1 MNLKLDYK
9 KTIKVGF
16 AFAIIQCFWVVYD
29 YVIPLLIDNAFG
41 LSNAMRG
48 LIMGLDNLLALFML
62 PLFGKISD
70 SCKSKYG
77 RRTPFIVLGTLAAI
91 VLMIF
96 IPVTTAS
103 QLKEANVIRND
114 LETRFVEDAAFRQEK
129 LGEFYD
135 KAESGDHEYISSI
148 IFNDIKNHDINRE
161 DFIKLHSADNND
173 YEALRK
179 SIISALNIKD
189 KVNKNGE
196 ITKKAS
202 VKKDNA
208 EALEKCKTDPVF
220 KEEYEKYRNETD
232 VVIPYY
238 SRFAEESVERYINDQ
253 VYNQVTKQHIVR
265 LVFFILI
272 LFLVLVAMGTYRSPA
287 VALMPDV
294 TPKPLR
300 SQANAIINL
309 AGGVGGAIATITY
322 MVGFLINENGYVG
335 IYIANAL
342 SMGILLLCFIKL
354 VNEPKMV
361 DECRRICEEYGITD
375 EDDEAVDLREQEAE
389 DGVTA
394 DKAADEAVLSTEKQK
409 LKKAKTISFLLI
421 LASIFMW
428 FMGYNAVSSN
438 LSIYIVNVLGCT
450 PFIGTVVSA
459 ASMAVSAVAF
469 IPVGMLAVKIGRKK
483 SIMLGLLFATVS
495 FVCVFLFIKPQWGI
509 SVKAIMFALFYLIAG
524 FGLIV
529 VNVNTF
535 PMVVELSA
543 AKDVGKYTGY
553 YYMATMSAQAITP
566 YIGGLFMDHLSNRS
580 LFAYSA
586 VCVIISI
593 VLMALVK
600 HGDSKP
606 LPKKKVYEMMEDVD

>member
-114 LETRFVEDAAFRQEK
+114 LETRFIEDAAFRQEK
-129 LGEFYD
+129 LTEFYD
-135 KAESGDHEYISSI
+135 DAESGENKYISKIVFDELSG
-148 IFNDIKNHDINRE
+148 K
-161 DFIKLHSADNND
+161 
-173 YEALRK
+173 
-179 SIISALNIKD
+179 IS
-189 KVNKNGE
+189 
-196 ITKKAS
+196 
-202 VKKDNA
+202 
-208 EALEKCKTDPVF
+208 
-220 KEEYEKYRNETD
+220 KEEFVNLTTD
-232 VVIPYY
+232 DEAGYFN
-238 SRFAEESVERYINDQ
+238 RFAKDGMNRYINDQ
-253 VYNQVTKQHIVR
+253 VYNQVTKQHSVR
-265 LVFFILI
+265 LVFFILV

-375 EDDEAVDLREQEAE
+375 EDDEAVDLKEQEAE

-394 DKAADEAVLSTEKQK
+394 DKAADETVLSAEKQK
-409 LKKAKTISFLLI
+409 LKKSKTISFLLI

>member
-129 LGEFYD
+129 LTEFYD
-135 KAESGDHEYISSI
+135 DAESGENKYISKIVFDELSG
-148 IFNDIKNHDINRE
+148 K
-161 DFIKLHSADNND
+161 
-173 YEALRK
+173 
-179 SIISALNIKD
+179 IS
-189 KVNKNGE
+189 
-196 ITKKAS
+196 
-202 VKKDNA
+202 
-208 EALEKCKTDPVF
+208 
-220 KEEYEKYRNETD
+220 KEEFVNLTTD
-232 VVIPYY
+232 EAGYFN
-238 SRFAEESVERYINDQ
+238 RFAKDGMNRYINDQ
-253 VYNQVTKQHIVR
+253 VYNQVTKQHSVR

-322 MVGFLINENGYVG
+322 MVGFWINENGYVG

-375 EDDEAVDLREQEAE
+375 EDDEAVDLKEQEAE

-394 DKAADEAVLSTEKQK
+394 DKAADEAVLSAEKQK

-459 ASMAVSAVAF
+459 ASIAVSAVAF

-535 PMVVELSA
+535 PMVVELSS

>member
-114 LETRFVEDAAFRQEK
+114 LETRFIEDAAFRQEK
-129 LGEFYD
+129 LTEFYD
-135 KAESGDHEYISSI
+135 DAESGENKYISKIVFDELSG
-148 IFNDIKNHDINRE
+148 K
-161 DFIKLHSADNND
+161 
-173 YEALRK
+173 
-179 SIISALNIKD
+179 IS
-189 KVNKNGE
+189 
-196 ITKKAS
+196 
-202 VKKDNA
+202 
-208 EALEKCKTDPVF
+208 
-220 KEEYEKYRNETD
+220 KEEFVNLTTD
-232 VVIPYY
+232 DEAGYFN
-238 SRFAEESVERYINDQ
+238 RFAKDGMNRYINDQ
-253 VYNQVTKQHIVR
+253 VYNQVTKQHSVR
-265 LVFFILI
+265 LVFFILV

-394 DKAADEAVLSTEKQK
+394 DKAADETVLSAEKQK
-409 LKKAKTISFLLI
+409 LKKSKTISFLLI

-495 FVCVFLFIKPQWGI
+495 FVCVFLFIKPQWGV

-535 PMVVELSA
+535 PMVVELSS

>member
-114 LETRFVEDAAFRQEK
+114 LETRFIEDAAFRQEK
-129 LGEFYD
+129 LTEFYAD
-135 KAESGDHEYISSI
+135 AESGENKYISKIVFDELSG
-148 IFNDIKNHDINRE
+148 K
-161 DFIKLHSADNND
+161 
-173 YEALRK
+173 
-179 SIISALNIKD
+179 IS
-189 KVNKNGE
+189 
-196 ITKKAS
+196 
-202 VKKDNA
+202 
-208 EALEKCKTDPVF
+208 
-220 KEEYEKYRNETD
+220 KEEFVNLTTD
-232 VVIPYY
+232 DEAGYFN
-238 SRFAEESVERYINDQ
+238 RFAKDGMNRYINDQ
-253 VYNQVTKQHIVR
+253 VYNQVTKQHSVR
-265 LVFFILI
+265 LVFFILV

-394 DKAADEAVLSTEKQK
+394 DKAADEAVLSAEKQK
-409 LKKAKTISFLLI
+409 LKKSKTISFLLI

-535 PMVVELSA
+535 PMVVELSS

>member
-129 LGEFYD
+129 LTEFYD
-135 KAESGDHEYISSI
+135 DAESGENKYISKIVFDELSG
-148 IFNDIKNHDINRE
+148 K
-161 DFIKLHSADNND
+161 
-173 YEALRK
+173 
-179 SIISALNIKD
+179 IS
-189 KVNKNGE
+189 
-196 ITKKAS
+196 
-202 VKKDNA
+202 
-208 EALEKCKTDPVF
+208 
-220 KEEYEKYRNETD
+220 KEEFVNLTTD
-232 VVIPYY
+232 DEAGYFN
-238 SRFAEESVERYINDQ
+238 RFAKDGMNRYINDQ
-253 VYNQVTKQHIVR
+253 VYNQVTKQHSVR

-361 DECRRICEEYGITD
+361 DECRRICEGYGITD
-375 EDDEAVDLREQEAE
+375 EDDEAVDLKEQEAE

-394 DKAADEAVLSTEKQK
+394 DKAADEAVLSAEKQK
-409 LKKAKTISFLLI
+409 LKKSKTISFLLI

-495 FVCVFLFIKPQWGI
+495 FVCVFLFIKPQWGT
-509 SVKAIMFALFYLIAG
+509 SVKAVMFALFYLIAG

-535 PMVVELSA
+535 PMVVELSS

>member
-114 LETRFVEDAAFRQEK
+114 LETRFIEDAAFRQEK
-129 LGEFYD
+129 LTEFYD
-135 KAESGDHEYISSI
+135 DAESGENKYISKIVFDELSG
-148 IFNDIKNHDINRE
+148 K
-161 DFIKLHSADNND
+161 
-173 YEALRK
+173 
-179 SIISALNIKD
+179 IS
-189 KVNKNGE
+189 
-196 ITKKAS
+196 
-202 VKKDNA
+202 
-208 EALEKCKTDPVF
+208 
-220 KEEYEKYRNETD
+220 KEEFVNLTTD
-232 VVIPYY
+232 DEAGYFN
-238 SRFAEESVERYINDQ
+238 RFAKDGMNRYINDQ
-253 VYNQVTKQHIVR
+253 VYNQVTKQHSVR

-394 DKAADEAVLSTEKQK
+394 DKAADETVLSAEKQK
-409 LKKAKTISFLLI
+409 LKKSKTISFLLI

-535 PMVVELSA
+535 PMVVELSS

>member
-114 LETRFVEDAAFRQEK
+114 LETRFIEDAAFRQEK
-129 LGEFYD
+129 LTEFYD
-135 KAESGDHEYISSI
+135 DAESGENKYISKIVFDELSG
-148 IFNDIKNHDINRE
+148 K
-161 DFIKLHSADNND
+161 
-173 YEALRK
+173 
-179 SIISALNIKD
+179 IS
-189 KVNKNGE
+189 
-196 ITKKAS
+196 
-202 VKKDNA
+202 
-208 EALEKCKTDPVF
+208 
-220 KEEYEKYRNETD
+220 KEEFVNLTTD
-232 VVIPYY
+232 DEAGYFN
-238 SRFAEESVERYINDQ
+238 RFAKDGMNRYINDQ
-253 VYNQVTKQHIVR
+253 VYNQVTKQHSVR
-265 LVFFILI
+265 LVFFILV

-375 EDDEAVDLREQEAE
+375 EDDEAVDIREQEAE

-394 DKAADEAVLSTEKQK
+394 DKAADEAVLSAEKQK
-409 LKKAKTISFLLI
+409 LKKSKTISFLLI

-535 PMVVELSA
+535 PMVVELSS

>member
-129 LGEFYD
+129 LTEFYD
-135 KAESGDHEYISSI
+135 DAESGENKYISKIVFDELSG
-148 IFNDIKNHDINRE
+148 K
-161 DFIKLHSADNND
+161 
-173 YEALRK
+173 
-179 SIISALNIKD
+179 IS
-189 KVNKNGE
+189 
-196 ITKKAS
+196 
-202 VKKDNA
+202 
-208 EALEKCKTDPVF
+208 
-220 KEEYEKYRNETD
+220 KEEFVNLTTD
-232 VVIPYY
+232 DEAGYFN
-238 SRFAEESVERYINDQ
+238 RFAKDGMNRYINDQ
-253 VYNQVTKQHIVR
+253 VYNQVTKQHSVR
-265 LVFFILI
+265 LVFFILV

-375 EDDEAVDLREQEAE
+375 EDDEAVDLKEQEAE

-394 DKAADEAVLSTEKQK
+394 DKAADETVLSAEKQK
-409 LKKAKTISFLLI
+409 LKKSKTISFLLI

-495 FVCVFLFIKPQWGI
+495 FVCVFLFIKPQWGT

-535 PMVVELSA
+535 PMVVELSS

-606 LPKKKVYEMMEDVD
+606 LPKKKVYEMMEDVY

>member
-114 LETRFVEDAAFRQEK
+114 LETRFIEDAAFRQEK
-129 LGEFYD
+129 LTEFYD
-135 KAESGDHEYISSI
+135 DAESGENKYISKIVFDELSG
-148 IFNDIKNHDINRE
+148 K
-161 DFIKLHSADNND
+161 
-173 YEALRK
+173 
-179 SIISALNIKD
+179 IS
-189 KVNKNGE
+189 
-196 ITKKAS
+196 
-202 VKKDNA
+202 
-208 EALEKCKTDPVF
+208 
-220 KEEYEKYRNETD
+220 KEEFVNLTTD
-232 VVIPYY
+232 DEAGYFN
-238 SRFAEESVERYINDQ
+238 RFAKDGMNRYINDQ
-253 VYNQVTKQHIVR
+253 VYNQVTKQHSVR

-394 DKAADEAVLSTEKQK
+394 DKAADEAVLSAEKQK
-409 LKKAKTISFLLI
+409 LKKSKTISFLLI

-495 FVCVFLFIKPQWGI
+495 FVCVFLFIKPQWGT
-509 SVKAIMFALFYLIAG
+509 SVKAVMFALFYLIAG

>member
-129 LGEFYD
+129 LTEFYD
-135 KAESGDHEYISSI
+135 DAESGENKYISKIVFDELSG
-148 IFNDIKNHDINRE
+148 K
-161 DFIKLHSADNND
+161 
-173 YEALRK
+173 
-179 SIISALNIKD
+179 IS
-189 KVNKNGE
+189 
-196 ITKKAS
+196 
-202 VKKDNA
+202 
-208 EALEKCKTDPVF
+208 
-220 KEEYEKYRNETD
+220 KEEFVNLTTD
-232 VVIPYY
+232 DEAGYFN
-238 SRFAEESVERYINDQ
+238 RFAKDGMNRYINDQ
-253 VYNQVTKQHIVR
+253 VYNQVTKQHSVR

-394 DKAADEAVLSTEKQK
+394 DKAADEAVLSAEKQK
-409 LKKAKTISFLLI
+409 LKKSKTISFLLI

>member
-114 LETRFVEDAAFRQEK
+114 LETRFIEDAAFRQEK
-129 LGEFYD
+129 LTEFYD
-135 KAESGDHEYISSI
+135 DAESGENKYISKIVFDELSG
-148 IFNDIKNHDINRE
+148 K
-161 DFIKLHSADNND
+161 
-173 YEALRK
+173 
-179 SIISALNIKD
+179 IS
-189 KVNKNGE
+189 
-196 ITKKAS
+196 
-202 VKKDNA
+202 
-208 EALEKCKTDPVF
+208 
-220 KEEYEKYRNETD
+220 KEEFVNLTTD
-232 VVIPYY
+232 DEAGYFN
-238 SRFAEESVERYINDQ
+238 RFAKDGMNRYINDQ
-253 VYNQVTKQHIVR
+253 VYNQVTKQHSVR

-375 EDDEAVDLREQEAE
+375 EDDEAVDLKEQEAE

-394 DKAADEAVLSTEKQK
+394 DKAADEAVLSAEKQK
-409 LKKAKTISFLLI
+409 LKKSKTISFLLI

-495 FVCVFLFIKPQWGI
+495 FVCVFLFIKPQWGT

-535 PMVVELSA
+535 PMVVELSS

>member
-129 LGEFYD
+129 LTEFYD
-135 KAESGDHEYISSI
+135 DAESGENKYISKIVFDELSG
-148 IFNDIKNHDINRE
+148 K
-161 DFIKLHSADNND
+161 
-173 YEALRK
+173 
-179 SIISALNIKD
+179 IS
-189 KVNKNGE
+189 
-196 ITKKAS
+196 
-202 VKKDNA
+202 
-208 EALEKCKTDPVF
+208 
-220 KEEYEKYRNETD
+220 KEEFVNLTTD
-232 VVIPYY
+232 DEAGYFN
-238 SRFAEESVERYINDQ
+238 RFAKDGMNRYINDQ
-253 VYNQVTKQHIVR
+253 VYNQVTKQHSVR
-265 LVFFILI
+265 LVFFILV

-375 EDDEAVDLREQEAE
+375 EDDEAVDLKEQEAE

-409 LKKAKTISFLLI
+409 LKKSKTISFLLI

>member
-129 LGEFYD
+129 LTEFYD
-135 KAESGDHEYISSI
+135 DAESGENKYISKIVFDELSG
-148 IFNDIKNHDINRE
+148 K
-161 DFIKLHSADNND
+161 
-173 YEALRK
+173 
-179 SIISALNIKD
+179 IS
-189 KVNKNGE
+189 
-196 ITKKAS
+196 
-202 VKKDNA
+202 
-208 EALEKCKTDPVF
+208 
-220 KEEYEKYRNETD
+220 KEEFVNLTTD
-232 VVIPYY
+232 DEAGYFN
-238 SRFAEESVERYINDQ
+238 RFAKDGMNRYINDQ
-253 VYNQVTKQHIVR
+253 VYNQVTKQHSVR
-265 LVFFILI
+265 LVFFILV

-335 IYIANAL
+335 IYVANAL

-375 EDDEAVDLREQEAE
+375 EDDEAVDLKEQEAE

-394 DKAADEAVLSTEKQK
+394 DKAADETVLSAEKQK
-409 LKKAKTISFLLI
+409 LKKSKTISFLLI

>member
-129 LGEFYD
+129 LTEFYAD
-135 KAESGDHEYISSI
+135 AESGENKYISKIVFDELSG
-148 IFNDIKNHDINRE
+148 K
-161 DFIKLHSADNND
+161 
-173 YEALRK
+173 
-179 SIISALNIKD
+179 IS
-189 KVNKNGE
+189 
-196 ITKKAS
+196 
-202 VKKDNA
+202 
-208 EALEKCKTDPVF
+208 
-220 KEEYEKYRNETD
+220 KEEFVNLTTD
-232 VVIPYY
+232 DEAGYFN
-238 SRFAEESVERYINDQ
+238 RFAKDGMNRYINDQ
-253 VYNQVTKQHIVR
+253 VYNQVTKQHSVR
-265 LVFFILI
+265 LVFFILV

-394 DKAADEAVLSTEKQK
+394 DKAADEAVLSAEKQK
-409 LKKAKTISFLLI
+409 LKKSKTISFLLI

-535 PMVVELSA
+535 PMVVELSS

>member
-129 LGEFYD
+129 LTEFYD
-135 KAESGDHEYISSI
+135 DAESGENKYISKIVFDELSG
-148 IFNDIKNHDINRE
+148 K
-161 DFIKLHSADNND
+161 
-173 YEALRK
+173 
-179 SIISALNIKD
+179 IS
-189 KVNKNGE
+189 
-196 ITKKAS
+196 
-202 VKKDNA
+202 
-208 EALEKCKTDPVF
+208 
-220 KEEYEKYRNETD
+220 KEEFVNLTTD
-232 VVIPYY
+232 DEAGYFN
-238 SRFAEESVERYINDQ
+238 RFAKDGMNRYINDQ
-253 VYNQVTKQHIVR
+253 VYNQVTKQHSVR
-265 LVFFILI
+265 LVFFILV

-394 DKAADEAVLSTEKQK
+394 DKAADETVLSAEKQK
-409 LKKAKTISFLLI
+409 LKKSKTISFLLI

-495 FVCVFLFIKPQWGI
+495 FVCVFLFIKPQWGV
-509 SVKAIMFALFYLIAG
+509 SVKAIMFALFYLISG

>member
-129 LGEFYD
+129 LTEFYD
-135 KAESGDHEYISSI
+135 DAESGENKYISKIVFDELSG
-148 IFNDIKNHDINRE
+148 K
-161 DFIKLHSADNND
+161 
-173 YEALRK
+173 
-179 SIISALNIKD
+179 IS
-189 KVNKNGE
+189 
-196 ITKKAS
+196 
-202 VKKDNA
+202 
-208 EALEKCKTDPVF
+208 
-220 KEEYEKYRNETD
+220 KEEFVNLTTD
-232 VVIPYY
+232 DEAGYFN
-238 SRFAEESVERYINDQ
+238 RFAKDGMNRYINDQ
-253 VYNQVTKQHIVR
+253 VYNQVTKQHSVR

-375 EDDEAVDLREQEAE
+375 EDDEAVDLKEQEAE

-394 DKAADEAVLSTEKQK
+394 DKAADETVLSAEKQK
-409 LKKAKTISFLLI
+409 LKKSKTISFLLI

-495 FVCVFLFIKPQWGI
+495 FVCVFLFIKPQWGT
-509 SVKAIMFALFYLIAG
+509 SVKAVMFALFYLIAG

>member
-114 LETRFVEDAAFRQEK
+114 LETRFIEDAAFRQEK
-129 LGEFYD
+129 LTEFYD
-135 KAESGDHEYISSI
+135 DAESGENKYISKIVFDELSG
-148 IFNDIKNHDINRE
+148 K
-161 DFIKLHSADNND
+161 
-173 YEALRK
+173 
-179 SIISALNIKD
+179 IS
-189 KVNKNGE
+189 
-196 ITKKAS
+196 
-202 VKKDNA
+202 
-208 EALEKCKTDPVF
+208 
-220 KEEYEKYRNETD
+220 KEEFVNLTTD
-232 VVIPYY
+232 DEAGYFN
-238 SRFAEESVERYINDQ
+238 RFAKDGMNRYINDQ
-253 VYNQVTKQHIVR
+253 VYNQVTKQHSVR
-265 LVFFILI
+265 LVFFILV

-335 IYIANAL
+335 IYVANAL

-375 EDDEAVDLREQEAE
+375 EDDEAVDLKEQEAE

-409 LKKAKTISFLLI
+409 LKKSKTISFLLI

-535 PMVVELSA
+535 PMVVELSS

>member
-129 LGEFYD
+129 LTEFYD
-135 KAESGDHEYISSI
+135 DAESGENKYISKIVFDELSG
-148 IFNDIKNHDINRE
+148 K
-161 DFIKLHSADNND
+161 
-173 YEALRK
+173 
-179 SIISALNIKD
+179 IS
-189 KVNKNGE
+189 
-196 ITKKAS
+196 
-202 VKKDNA
+202 
-208 EALEKCKTDPVF
+208 
-220 KEEYEKYRNETD
+220 KEEFVNLTTD
-232 VVIPYY
+232 DEAGYFN
-238 SRFAEESVERYINDQ
+238 RFAKDGMNRYINDQ
-253 VYNQVTKQHIVR
+253 VYNQVTKQHSVR
-265 LVFFILI
+265 LVFFILV

-375 EDDEAVDLREQEAE
+375 EDDEAVDLKEQEAE

-394 DKAADEAVLSTEKQK
+394 DKAADETVLSAEKQK

-535 PMVVELSA
+535 PMVVELSS

>member
-114 LETRFVEDAAFRQEK
+114 LETRFIEDAAFRQEK
-129 LGEFYD
+129 LTEFYD
-135 KAESGDHEYISSI
+135 DAESGENKYISKIVFDELSG
-148 IFNDIKNHDINRE
+148 K
-161 DFIKLHSADNND
+161 
-173 YEALRK
+173 
-179 SIISALNIKD
+179 IS
-189 KVNKNGE
+189 
-196 ITKKAS
+196 
-202 VKKDNA
+202 
-208 EALEKCKTDPVF
+208 
-220 KEEYEKYRNETD
+220 KEEFVNLTTD
-232 VVIPYY
+232 DEAGYFN
-238 SRFAEESVERYINDQ
+238 RFAKDGMNRYINDQ
-253 VYNQVTKQHIVR
+253 VYNQVTKQHSVR
-265 LVFFILI
+265 LVFFILV

-394 DKAADEAVLSTEKQK
+394 DKAADETVLSTEKQK
-409 LKKAKTISFLLI
+409 LKKSKTISFLLI

>member
-114 LETRFVEDAAFRQEK
+114 LETRFIEDAAFRQEK
-129 LGEFYD
+129 LTEFYD
-135 KAESGDHEYISSI
+135 DAESGENKYISKIVFDELSG
-148 IFNDIKNHDINRE
+148 K
-161 DFIKLHSADNND
+161 
-173 YEALRK
+173 
-179 SIISALNIKD
+179 IS
-189 KVNKNGE
+189 
-196 ITKKAS
+196 
-202 VKKDNA
+202 
-208 EALEKCKTDPVF
+208 
-220 KEEYEKYRNETD
+220 KEEFVNLTTD
-232 VVIPYY
+232 DEAGYFN
-238 SRFAEESVERYINDQ
+238 RFAKDGMNRYINDQ
-253 VYNQVTKQHIVR
+253 VYNQVTKQHSVR
-265 LVFFILI
+265 LVFFILV

-375 EDDEAVDLREQEAE
+375 EDDEAVDLKEQEAE

-394 DKAADEAVLSTEKQK
+394 DKAADETVLSAEKQK
-409 LKKAKTISFLLI
+409 LKKSKTISFLLI

-535 PMVVELSA
+535 PMVVELSS
-543 AKDVGKYTGY
+543 AKYVGKYTGY

>member
-114 LETRFVEDAAFRQEK
+114 LETRFIEDAAFRQEK
-129 LGEFYD
+129 LTEFYD
-135 KAESGDHEYISSI
+135 DAESGENKYISKIVFDELSG
-148 IFNDIKNHDINRE
+148 K
-161 DFIKLHSADNND
+161 
-173 YEALRK
+173 
-179 SIISALNIKD
+179 IS
-189 KVNKNGE
+189 
-196 ITKKAS
+196 
-202 VKKDNA
+202 
-208 EALEKCKTDPVF
+208 
-220 KEEYEKYRNETD
+220 KEEFVNLTTD
-232 VVIPYY
+232 DEAGYFN
-238 SRFAEESVERYINDQ
+238 RFAKDGMNRYINDQ
-253 VYNQVTKQHIVR
+253 VYNQVTKQHSVR

-375 EDDEAVDLREQEAE
+375 EDDEAVDLKEQEAE

-394 DKAADEAVLSTEKQK
+394 DKAADETVLSAEKQK
-409 LKKAKTISFLLI
+409 LKKSKTISFLLI

-495 FVCVFLFIKPQWGI
+495 FVCVFLFIKPQWGT

-535 PMVVELSA
+535 PMVVELSS

>member
-114 LETRFVEDAAFRQEK
+114 LETRFIEDAAFRQEK
-129 LGEFYD
+129 LTEFYD
-135 KAESGDHEYISSI
+135 DAESGENKYISKIVFDELSG
-148 IFNDIKNHDINRE
+148 K
-161 DFIKLHSADNND
+161 
-173 YEALRK
+173 
-179 SIISALNIKD
+179 IS
-189 KVNKNGE
+189 
-196 ITKKAS
+196 
-202 VKKDNA
+202 
-208 EALEKCKTDPVF
+208 
-220 KEEYEKYRNETD
+220 KEEFVNLTTD
-232 VVIPYY
+232 DEAGYFN
-238 SRFAEESVERYINDQ
+238 RFAKDGMNRYINDQ
-253 VYNQVTKQHIVR
+253 VYNQVTKQHSVR
-265 LVFFILI
+265 LVFFILV

-375 EDDEAVDLREQEAE
+375 EDDEAVDLKEQEAE

-409 LKKAKTISFLLI
+409 LKKSKTISFLLI

-535 PMVVELSA
+535 PMVVELSS

>member
-114 LETRFVEDAAFRQEK
+114 LETRFIEDAAFRQEK
-129 LGEFYD
+129 LTEFYD
-135 KAESGDHEYISSI
+135 DAESGENKYISKIVFDELSG
-148 IFNDIKNHDINRE
+148 K
-161 DFIKLHSADNND
+161 
-173 YEALRK
+173 
-179 SIISALNIKD
+179 IS
-189 KVNKNGE
+189 
-196 ITKKAS
+196 
-202 VKKDNA
+202 
-208 EALEKCKTDPVF
+208 
-220 KEEYEKYRNETD
+220 KEEFVNLTTD
-232 VVIPYY
+232 DEAGYFN
-238 SRFAEESVERYINDQ
+238 RFAKDGMNRYINDQ
-253 VYNQVTKQHIVR
+253 VYNQVTKQHSVR
-265 LVFFILI
+265 LVFFILV

-394 DKAADEAVLSTEKQK
+394 DKAADEAVLSAEKQK
-409 LKKAKTISFLLI
+409 LKKSKTISFLLI

>member
-114 LETRFVEDAAFRQEK
+114 LETRFIEDAAFRQEK
-129 LGEFYD
+129 LTEFYD
-135 KAESGDHEYISSI
+135 DAESGENKYISKIVFDELSG
-148 IFNDIKNHDINRE
+148 K
-161 DFIKLHSADNND
+161 
-173 YEALRK
+173 
-179 SIISALNIKD
+179 IS
-189 KVNKNGE
+189 
-196 ITKKAS
+196 
-202 VKKDNA
+202 
-208 EALEKCKTDPVF
+208 
-220 KEEYEKYRNETD
+220 KEEFVNLTTD
-232 VVIPYY
+232 DEAGYFN
-238 SRFAEESVERYINDQ
+238 RFAKDGMNRYINDQ
-253 VYNQVTKQHIVR
+253 VYNQVTKQHSVR
-265 LVFFILI
+265 LVFFILV

-394 DKAADEAVLSTEKQK
+394 DKAADETVLSAEKQK
-409 LKKAKTISFLLI
+409 LKKSKTISFLLI

-509 SVKAIMFALFYLIAG
+509 SVKAIMFALFYLIAA

>member
-129 LGEFYD
+129 LTEFYD
-135 KAESGDHEYISSI
+135 DAESGENKYISKIVFDELSG
-148 IFNDIKNHDINRE
+148 K
-161 DFIKLHSADNND
+161 
-173 YEALRK
+173 
-179 SIISALNIKD
+179 IS
-189 KVNKNGE
+189 
-196 ITKKAS
+196 
-202 VKKDNA
+202 
-208 EALEKCKTDPVF
+208 
-220 KEEYEKYRNETD
+220 KEEFVNLTTD
-232 VVIPYY
+232 DEAGYFN
-238 SRFAEESVERYINDQ
+238 RFAKDGMNRYINDQ
-253 VYNQVTKQHIVR
+253 VYNQVTKQHSVR

-394 DKAADEAVLSTEKQK
+394 DKAVDETVLSAEKQK
-409 LKKAKTISFLLI
+409 LKKSKTISFLLI

-535 PMVVELSA
+535 PMVVELSS

>member
-129 LGEFYD
+129 LTEFYD
-135 KAESGDHEYISSI
+135 DAESGENKYISKIVFDELSG
-148 IFNDIKNHDINRE
+148 K
-161 DFIKLHSADNND
+161 
-173 YEALRK
+173 
-179 SIISALNIKD
+179 IS
-189 KVNKNGE
+189 
-196 ITKKAS
+196 
-202 VKKDNA
+202 
-208 EALEKCKTDPVF
+208 
-220 KEEYEKYRNETD
+220 KEEFVNLTTD
-232 VVIPYY
+232 DEAGYFN
-238 SRFAEESVERYINDQ
+238 RFAKDGMNRYINDQ
-253 VYNQVTKQHIVR
+253 VYNQVTKQHSVR
-265 LVFFILI
+265 LVFFILV

-375 EDDEAVDLREQEAE
+375 EDDEAVDLKEQEAE

-394 DKAADEAVLSTEKQK
+394 DKAADETVLSTEKQK
-409 LKKAKTISFLLI
+409 LKKSKTISFLLI

>member
-114 LETRFVEDAAFRQEK
+114 LETRFIEDAAFRQEK
-129 LGEFYD
+129 LTEFYD
-135 KAESGDHEYISSI
+135 DAESGENKYISKIVFDELSG
-148 IFNDIKNHDINRE
+148 K
-161 DFIKLHSADNND
+161 
-173 YEALRK
+173 
-179 SIISALNIKD
+179 IS
-189 KVNKNGE
+189 
-196 ITKKAS
+196 
-202 VKKDNA
+202 
-208 EALEKCKTDPVF
+208 
-220 KEEYEKYRNETD
+220 KEEFVNLTTD
-232 VVIPYY
+232 DEAGYFN
-238 SRFAEESVERYINDQ
+238 RFAKDGMNRYINDQ
-253 VYNQVTKQHIVR
+253 VYNQVTKQHSVR
-265 LVFFILI
+265 LVFFILV

-394 DKAADEAVLSTEKQK
+394 DKAADEAVLSAEKQK
-409 LKKAKTISFLLI
+409 LKKSKTISFLLI

-495 FVCVFLFIKPQWGI
+495 FVCVFLFIKPQWGT

-535 PMVVELSA
+535 PMVVELSS

>member
-114 LETRFVEDAAFRQEK
+114 LETRFIEDAAFRQEK
-129 LGEFYD
+129 LTEFYD
-135 KAESGDHEYISSI
+135 DAESGENKYISKIVFDELSG
-148 IFNDIKNHDINRE
+148 K
-161 DFIKLHSADNND
+161 
-173 YEALRK
+173 
-179 SIISALNIKD
+179 IS
-189 KVNKNGE
+189 
-196 ITKKAS
+196 
-202 VKKDNA
+202 
-208 EALEKCKTDPVF
+208 
-220 KEEYEKYRNETD
+220 KEEFVNLTTD
-232 VVIPYY
+232 DEAGYFN
-238 SRFAEESVERYINDQ
+238 RFAKDGMNRYINDQ
-253 VYNQVTKQHIVR
+253 VYNQVTKQHSVR
-265 LVFFILI
+265 LVFFILV

-375 EDDEAVDLREQEAE
+375 EDDEAVDLKEQEAE

-394 DKAADEAVLSTEKQK
+394 DKAADEAVLSAEKQK
-409 LKKAKTISFLLI
+409 LKKSKTISFLLI

-495 FVCVFLFIKPQWGI
+495 FVCVFLFIKPQWGT
-509 SVKAIMFALFYLIAG
+509 SVKAVMFALFYLIAG

-535 PMVVELSA
+535 PMVVELSS

>member
-114 LETRFVEDAAFRQEK
+114 LETRFIEDAAFRQEK
-129 LGEFYD
+129 LTEFYD
-135 KAESGDHEYISSI
+135 DAESGENKYISKIVFDELSG
-148 IFNDIKNHDINRE
+148 K
-161 DFIKLHSADNND
+161 
-173 YEALRK
+173 
-179 SIISALNIKD
+179 IS
-189 KVNKNGE
+189 
-196 ITKKAS
+196 
-202 VKKDNA
+202 
-208 EALEKCKTDPVF
+208 
-220 KEEYEKYRNETD
+220 KEEFVNLTTD
-232 VVIPYY
+232 DEAGYFN
-238 SRFAEESVERYINDQ
+238 RFAKDGMNRYINDQ
-253 VYNQVTKQHIVR
+253 VYNQVTKQHSVR
-265 LVFFILI
+265 LVFFILV

-409 LKKAKTISFLLI
+409 LKKSKTISFLLI

-495 FVCVFLFIKPQWGI
+495 FVCVFLFIKPQWGV
-509 SVKAIMFALFYLIAG
+509 SVKAIMFALFYLISG

>member
-114 LETRFVEDAAFRQEK
+114 LETRFIEDAAFRQEK
-129 LGEFYD
+129 LTEFYD
-135 KAESGDHEYISSI
+135 DAESGENKYISKIVFDELSG
-148 IFNDIKNHDINRE
+148 K
-161 DFIKLHSADNND
+161 
-173 YEALRK
+173 
-179 SIISALNIKD
+179 IS
-189 KVNKNGE
+189 
-196 ITKKAS
+196 
-202 VKKDNA
+202 
-208 EALEKCKTDPVF
+208 
-220 KEEYEKYRNETD
+220 KEEFVNLTTD
-232 VVIPYY
+232 DEAGYFN
-238 SRFAEESVERYINDQ
+238 RFAKDGMNRYINDQ
-253 VYNQVTKQHIVR
+253 VYNQVTKQHSVR
-265 LVFFILI
+265 LVFFILV

-375 EDDEAVDLREQEAE
+375 EDDEAVDLKEQEAE
-389 DGVTA
+389 DGVTS
-394 DKAADEAVLSTEKQK
+394 DKAADETVLSAEKQK
-409 LKKAKTISFLLI
+409 LKKSKTISFLLI

-535 PMVVELSA
+535 PMVVELSS

>member
-114 LETRFVEDAAFRQEK
+114 LETRFIEDAAFRQEK
-129 LGEFYD
+129 LTEFYD
-135 KAESGDHEYISSI
+135 DAESGENKYISKIVFDELSG
-148 IFNDIKNHDINRE
+148 K
-161 DFIKLHSADNND
+161 
-173 YEALRK
+173 
-179 SIISALNIKD
+179 IS
-189 KVNKNGE
+189 
-196 ITKKAS
+196 
-202 VKKDNA
+202 
-208 EALEKCKTDPVF
+208 
-220 KEEYEKYRNETD
+220 KEEFVNLTTD
-232 VVIPYY
+232 DEAGYFN
-238 SRFAEESVERYINDQ
+238 RFAKDGMNRYINDQ
-253 VYNQVTKQHIVR
+253 VYNQVTKQHSVR
-265 LVFFILI
+265 LVFFILV

-375 EDDEAVDLREQEAE
+375 EDDEAVDLKEQEAE

-409 LKKAKTISFLLI
+409 LKKSKTISFLLI

>member
-129 LGEFYD
+129 LTEFYD
-135 KAESGDHEYISSI
+135 DAESGENKYISKIVFDELSG
-148 IFNDIKNHDINRE
+148 K
-161 DFIKLHSADNND
+161 
-173 YEALRK
+173 
-179 SIISALNIKD
+179 IS
-189 KVNKNGE
+189 
-196 ITKKAS
+196 
-202 VKKDNA
+202 
-208 EALEKCKTDPVF
+208 
-220 KEEYEKYRNETD
+220 KEEFVNLTTD
-232 VVIPYY
+232 DEAGYFN
-238 SRFAEESVERYINDQ
+238 RFAKDGMNRYINDQ
-253 VYNQVTKQHIVR
+253 VYNQVTKQHSVR

-394 DKAADEAVLSTEKQK
+394 DKAADEAVLSAEKQK
-409 LKKAKTISFLLI
+409 LKKSKTISFLLI

-535 PMVVELSA
+535 PMVVELSS

>member
-129 LGEFYD
+129 LTEFYD
-135 KAESGDHEYISSI
+135 DAESGENKYISKIVFDELSG
-148 IFNDIKNHDINRE
+148 K
-161 DFIKLHSADNND
+161 
-173 YEALRK
+173 
-179 SIISALNIKD
+179 IS
-189 KVNKNGE
+189 
-196 ITKKAS
+196 
-202 VKKDNA
+202 
-208 EALEKCKTDPVF
+208 
-220 KEEYEKYRNETD
+220 KEEFVNLTTD
-232 VVIPYY
+232 DEAGYFN
-238 SRFAEESVERYINDQ
+238 RFAKDGMNRYINDQ
-253 VYNQVTKQHIVR
+253 VYNQVTKQHSVR

-375 EDDEAVDLREQEAE
+375 EDDEAVDLKEQEAE

-394 DKAADEAVLSTEKQK
+394 DKAADETVLSAEKQK
-409 LKKAKTISFLLI
+409 LKKSKTISFLLI

-535 PMVVELSA
+535 PMVVELSS

>member
-114 LETRFVEDAAFRQEK
+114 LETRFIEDAAFRQEK
-129 LGEFYD
+129 LTEFYD
-135 KAESGDHEYISSI
+135 DAESGENKYISKIVFDELSG
-148 IFNDIKNHDINRE
+148 K
-161 DFIKLHSADNND
+161 
-173 YEALRK
+173 
-179 SIISALNIKD
+179 IS
-189 KVNKNGE
+189 
-196 ITKKAS
+196 
-202 VKKDNA
+202 
-208 EALEKCKTDPVF
+208 
-220 KEEYEKYRNETD
+220 KEEFVNLTTD
-232 VVIPYY
+232 DEAGYFN
-238 SRFAEESVERYINDQ
+238 RFAKDGMNRYINDQ
-253 VYNQVTKQHIVR
+253 VYNQVTKQHSVR
-265 LVFFILI
+265 LVFFILV

-394 DKAADEAVLSTEKQK
+394 DKAADEAVLSAEKQK
-409 LKKAKTISFLLI
+409 LKKSKTISFLLI

-495 FVCVFLFIKPQWGI
+495 FVCVFLFIKPQWGT
-509 SVKAIMFALFYLIAG
+509 SVKAVMFALFYLIAG

>member
-129 LGEFYD
+129 LTEFYD
-135 KAESGDHEYISSI
+135 DAESGENKYISKIVFDELSG
-148 IFNDIKNHDINRE
+148 K
-161 DFIKLHSADNND
+161 
-173 YEALRK
+173 
-179 SIISALNIKD
+179 IS
-189 KVNKNGE
+189 
-196 ITKKAS
+196 
-202 VKKDNA
+202 
-208 EALEKCKTDPVF
+208 
-220 KEEYEKYRNETD
+220 KEEFVNLTTD
-232 VVIPYY
+232 DEAGYFN
-238 SRFAEESVERYINDQ
+238 RFAKDGMNRYINDQ
-253 VYNQVTKQHIVR
+253 VYNQVTKQHSVR
-265 LVFFILI
+265 LVFFILV

-375 EDDEAVDLREQEAE
+375 EDDEAVDLKEQEAE

-394 DKAADEAVLSTEKQK
+394 DKAADETVLSAEKQK
-409 LKKAKTISFLLI
+409 LKKSKTISFLLI

-495 FVCVFLFIKPQWGI
+495 FVCVFLFIKPQWGV
-509 SVKAIMFALFYLIAG
+509 SVKAIMFALFYLISG

>member
-70 SCKSKYG
+70 NCKSKYG

-129 LGEFYD
+129 LTEFYD
-135 KAESGDHEYISSI
+135 DAESGENKYISKIVFDELSG
-148 IFNDIKNHDINRE
+148 K
-161 DFIKLHSADNND
+161 
-173 YEALRK
+173 
-179 SIISALNIKD
+179 IS
-189 KVNKNGE
+189 
-196 ITKKAS
+196 
-202 VKKDNA
+202 
-208 EALEKCKTDPVF
+208 
-220 KEEYEKYRNETD
+220 KEEFVNLTTD
-232 VVIPYY
+232 DEAGYFN
-238 SRFAEESVERYINDQ
+238 RFAKDGMNRYINDQ
-253 VYNQVTKQHIVR
+253 VYNQVTKQHSVR

-272 LFLVLVAMGTYRSPA
+272 LFFVLVAMGTYRSPA

-375 EDDEAVDLREQEAE
+375 EDDEAVDLKEQEAE

-394 DKAADEAVLSTEKQK
+394 DKAADETVLSAEKQK
-409 LKKAKTISFLLI
+409 LKKSKTISFLLI

-495 FVCVFLFIKPQWGI
+495 FVCVFLFIKPQWGV
-509 SVKAIMFALFYLIAG
+509 SVKAIMFALFYLISG

-535 PMVVELSA
+535 PMVVELSS